1 MALDQVVNMARFYQ
15 NVSIPKLLDVSRAS
29 GLYSTGMPSSI
40 KIRLGVMMFVTYIV
54 WGAWYVT
61 ISTYLTNTLH
71 FTGTQAGAVFATVS
85 IASMISPFF
94 VGLVADRYFATEK
107 VMAVLYAM
115 GAVLMYL
122 LTHVT
127 SFGAVYGLM
136 LAFCLCYFPT
146 VALTNSLGFQ
156 LVKDPGREF
165 PPIRLMGT
173 FGWISIGNVVGYM
186 KVEATTI
193 PFMITVI
200 ASLLMVVISLTLL
213 PHTPPRAKGTEFTVR
228 TALGLDALVMMKQKA
243 YLIFVIASVLAC
255 IPITFYYSF
264 ANNYLNDVGVQ
275 NAAGMMTLGQ
285 VSEVVMML
293 LMPFIFRF
301 ATVRGIVILG
311 LVCWIARYLLLAFGA
326 PGAGM
331 WMFYLAIVLHGP
343 SFDFFFLTGQLY
355 TDQEAPPHLRNTAQ
369 GFITFVTYGLGM
381 LVGSL
386 LSGGAL
392 DYFSRTEGE
401 RVVRDWSS
409 FWLSSSAMALVILLL
424 VMFFF
429 RTSAK
434 IKPKEA

>member
-1 MALDQVVNMARFYQ
+1 
-15 NVSIPKLLDVSRAS
+15 
-29 GLYSTGMPSSI
+29 
-40 KIRLGVMMFVTYIV
+40 MMFVTYIV

-61 ISTYLTNTLH
+61 ISTYLTSTLH
-71 FTGTQAGAVFATVS
+71 FSGTQAGAVFGTVS

-115 GAVLMYL
+115 GAVIMYL

-173 FGWISIGNVVGYM
+173 FGWIFIGNVVGYL

-193 PFMITVI
+193 PFVITAF
-200 ASLLMVVISLTLL
+200 ASVVMVVICLTLL
-213 PHTPPRAKGTEFTVR
+213 PHTPPRAKGTEFNVR
-228 TALGLDALVMMKQKA
+228 TALGFDALVMMKQKA

-285 VSEVVMML
+285 VSEVGMML
-293 LMPFIFRF
+293 MMPFIFRF
-301 ATVRGIVILG
+301 VSVRGIVILG

-326 PGAGM
+326 LGAGM
-331 WMFYLAIVLHGP
+331 WMFYLAIILHGP

-392 DYFSRTEGE
+392 DYFSHNQGGS
-401 RVVRDWSS
+401 VVRDWYS
-409 FWLSSSAMALVILLL
+409 FWISSSGMALVILLL
-424 VMFFF
+424 VLFFF
-429 RTSAK
+429 RTGAK